1 MDILQVF
8 FVILFIIV
16 VIISIIMYVYIAK
29 LEAKQV
35 GTLHLN
41 KDANGFYLA
50 ELEFD
55 DEVST
60 FITNDYITLKIDR
73 TKDLYE

>member
-1 MDILQVF
+1 MDILQIFLIVLLITVVF
-8 FVILFIIV
+8 
-16 VIISIIMYVYIAK
+16 ISVLMYIYIAK
-29 LEAKQV
+29 LEAKKI

-41 KDANGFYLA
+41 KDVNGFYLA

-60 FITNDYITLKIDR
+60 FITNDYITLRIDR
-73 TKDLYE
+73 NKDLYD